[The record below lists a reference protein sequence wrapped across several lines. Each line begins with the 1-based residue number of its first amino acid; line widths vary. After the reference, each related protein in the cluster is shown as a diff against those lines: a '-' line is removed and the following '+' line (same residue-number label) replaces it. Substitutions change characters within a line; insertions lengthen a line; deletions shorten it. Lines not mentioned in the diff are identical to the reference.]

1 MLIYH
6 FKDSMIGECWMARKS
21 VKNRRFSVFRVK
33 KEVYEILTIDGY
45 HYWNIDGVFV
55 KDSGYFATEKYRKND
70 NRYKRIP
77 FYQVSEIYDQIY
89 LGFGFEINSKLGHR
103 KLLCKRKYPNSHRK
117 KPLIDVGSQGKT
129 HD

>member
-1 MLIYH
+1 
-6 FKDSMIGECWMARKS
+6 MIGECWMARKS

-55 KDSGYFATEKYRKND
+55 KDSGYFAAEKYRKND

>member
-21 VKNRRFSVFRVK
+21 VKNRRFSVFRVE

-45 HYWNIDGVFV
+45 HYWNVDGLFI
-55 KDSGYFATEKYRKND
+55 KDPKYFLSLKYHKTNIK
-70 NRYKRIP
+70 YKETT

-89 LGFGFEINSKLGHR
+89 LGFGFEVNPKLGHR
-103 KLLCKRKYPNSHRK
+103 RLLCKRKYPDHHRK
-117 KPLIDVGSQGKT
+117 KPLIDVSR
-129 HD
+129 

>member
-1 MLIYH
+1 
-6 FKDSMIGECWMARKS
+6 MIGECWMARKS

-77 FYQVSEIYDQIY
+77 FYRVNEIYDQIY
-89 LGFGFEINSKLGHR
+89 LGFGFEVNPKLGHR
-103 KLLCKRKYPNSHRK
+103 RLLCKRKYPDHHRK
-117 KPLIDVGSQGKT
+117 KPLIDVSR
-129 HD
+129 

>member
-45 HYWNIDGVFV
+45 HYWNVDGLFI
-55 KDSGYFATEKYRKND
+55 KDPKYFLSLKYHKTD
-70 NRYKRIP
+70 IKYKETT
-77 FYQVSEIYDQIY
+77 FYRVNEIYDQIY
-89 LGFGFEINSKLGHR
+89 LGFGFEVNPKLGHR
-103 KLLCKRKYPNSHRK
+103 RLLCKRKYPDHHRK
-117 KPLIDVGSQGKT
+117 KPLIDVSR
-129 HD
+129 